1 MFLLLTIIWT
11 TLESCPC
18 CLWLRVS
25 GDTKLDNPN
34 WDFCVDQKWLTDWR
48 FIVCTRCCPC
58 SNRYCTLLCVPCCAV
73 PCRAVPCRAL
83 LCRAV
88 PCRAVPCLA
97 LPCFAVPCRALLC
110 RAVPCLALPCV
121 AVPCRAVPCFPTLY
135 YSALGIKSREEFWT
149 YISYKVSNTLFA
161 GTSGGLD
168 SVSSGWGSRVRGQ
181 RPAVLPQSAPI
192 TPRRNVLRCDT
203 VDYSS
208 YPSKLFQPCPT

>member
-11 TLESCPC
+11 TPESCPC

-58 SNRYCTLLCVPCCAV
+58 SNRYCTLVCVPWLAVPCRTVPWLALPCLALRYLALHCRAV
-73 PCRAVPCRAL
+73 PCRAVPCRAFL
-83 LCRAV
+83 GYTILR
-88 PCRAVPCLA
+88 
-97 LPCFAVPCRALLC
+97 
-110 RAVPCLALPCV
+110 
-121 AVPCRAVPCFPTLY
+121 Y
-135 YSALGIKSREEFWT
+135 WGIKSREESWT

-181 RPAVLPQSAPI
+181 RPAILPQSAPI